1 MNLSLL
7 YRNFRILLV
16 TPVYKKI
23 SVVVSRELE
32 ESELLQ
38 LDFNKIAG
46 IHDKVI
52 PAIAQD
58 IESKKILMLGYV
70 NEEALRMAKEKGLA
84 VFYSTSQK
92 QIWIK
97 GSTSN
102 QTLKLKN
109 ILVNC
114 EQNSILYLV
123 QDPEEGACHTRGED
137 GKFREACYYREIDN
151 FSLRF
156 LKP

>member
-1 MNLSLL
+1 MAPFSFLL
-7 YRNFRILLV
+7 A

-38 LDFNKIAG
+38 LDFNKIAD

-70 NEEALRMAKEKGLA
+70 NEEALRMAKEKGVA

-97 GSTSN
+97 GATSN
-102 QTLKLKN
+102 QTLKLES

-151 FSLRF
+151 SSLRF